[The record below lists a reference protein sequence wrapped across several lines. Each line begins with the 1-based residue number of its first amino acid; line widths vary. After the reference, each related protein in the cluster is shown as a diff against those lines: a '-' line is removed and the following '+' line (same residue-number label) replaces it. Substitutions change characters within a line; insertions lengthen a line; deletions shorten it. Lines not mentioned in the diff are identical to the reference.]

1 MLASSSIQSCRCR
14 RHQPV
19 LLGRALQQRPQEQVL
34 FVLPVRLQQGRRHY
48 PSNPPSPG
56 RAAPVS
62 SWVAGCLHGGILCSR
77 LPVVDHHH
85 RRHHRGG
92 PGTVGRG
99 YNDRCVR
106 EQAWIRR
113 CGGSLHLHDG
123 HGDGARHPQRFRSGF
138 QWGLNCE
145 RRGPPVSQRGQRGC
159 PLAFR
164 RCRMDS
170 DLVVVRRKLSKYEW
184 VDPWRWHH
192 RTPRSL
198 FSHRC
203 GGRT

>member
-1 MLASSSIQSCRCR
+1 MLANSSIQSCRYR

-19 LLGRALQQRPQEQVL
+19 PPRRAQQRLQEQEPL
-34 FVLPVRLQQGRRHY
+34 VLPVQWHQGQHHY

-56 RAAPVS
+56 RAALVS
-62 SWVAGCLHGGILCSR
+62 SWDAGCLHGGILCSR
-77 LPVVDHHH
+77 LLVAGHH
-85 RRHHRGG
+85 RRRRGG
-92 PGTVGRG
+92 LGTVGRG
-99 YNDRCVR
+99 CNDQCVR
-106 EQAWIRR
+106 EQAWLHR

-123 HGDGARHPQRFRSGF
+123 HDDGVRHPQRFRSGF

-145 RRGPPVSQRGQRGC
+145 RRGRPVSQRGQRGC

-170 DLVVVRRKLSKYEW
+170 GPVVVRRKLSKYEW
-184 VDPWRWHH
+184 VDPWRWRH